1 VILDPV
7 IHIHVYLTTSMAVRM
22 FAALL
27 GLFVSACHG
36 LLTQPVEGGF
46 DESGFDESGFDE
58 EQQLA
63 SDNGSWPGLPKLK
76 FHKPHLRRHEEHAA
90 DAAGAGAY
98 RQRLRNLQDIQY
110 FGEVKVGNQTL
121 EGLFDTGSFELLV
134 FGEGCTTCGSSGVYK
149 HSLSSSFTAGGRK
162 ETHSFGSG
170 TCYSDEGYETVS
182 LGPFSVERLPFW
194 EVVSAQMPV
203 LDSQQS
209 GFQAIVGIGPPG
221 EPAATAQAELDDL
234 AKREEWH
241 LRHDGAVPEQLQREK
256 EDMLQKLDSEKK
268 KVAFLQAL
276 GVSTFSSCLDRMSGG
291 SGWMVWNDNSALRD
305 PQNFMSLPVAGTL
318 TWSLQITGMGLKGF
332 GPTADNPI
340 GCQGGCGA
348 IVDTG
353 TSLLAVPSDI
363 YQRLYDL
370 IKGMEMDC
378 NDLRKF
384 PDIYITV
391 NGHELL
397 LPPDSYI
404 GRVVGNV
411 PKFMKKH
418 VHASADV
425 AEFSQDDALNPNAV
439 QLDRFRARQRV
450 RRQKCQLL
458 LMDMG
463 NQVTQLGP
471 LMILGM
477 PFFREYY
484 TSFNLTDRSIRV
496 APADDQ
502 CRPQGAV
509 TSLMVTRSHVPRK
522 VDVATLRPPRWLS
535 RNDTVVL
542 TI

>member
-1 VILDPV
+1 MIV
-7 IHIHVYLTTSMAVRM
+7 
-22 FAALL
+22 ALL
-27 GLFVSACHG
+27 ALFASACHG
-36 LLTQPVEGGF
+36 LHTQP
-46 DESGFDESGFDE
+46 DESGFDE

-63 SDNGSWPGLPKLK
+63 EDNESWPGLPRLK
-76 FHKPHLRRHEEHAA
+76 FHKPHLRRHGERA
-90 DAAGAGAY
+90 DEASGSEAY

-110 FGEVKVGNQTL
+110 FGEVKVGDQTL

-134 FGEGCTTCGSSGVYK
+134 FGEECGTCGSSAVYK
-149 HSLSSSFTAGGRK
+149 HRLSHTFSAGERK

-170 TCYSDEGYETVS
+170 TCYSDEGYESVS
-182 LGPFSVERLPFW
+182 LGPFSMERLPFW

-221 EPAATAQAELDDL
+221 EPAATAQTELDDL

-241 LRHDGAVPEQLQREK
+241 LKNNGVVPEQLQKEK
-256 EDMLQKLDSEKK
+256 QGLMQKLESERK
-268 KVAFLQAL
+268 KVSFLQAL
-276 GVSTFSSCLDRMSGG
+276 GVTTFSSCLDRASGG

-305 PQNFMSLPVAGTL
+305 PHNFVSLPVAGSL

-332 GPTADNPI
+332 GPSKDTPI

-363 YQRLYDL
+363 YQKLYDL
-370 IKGMEMDC
+370 IKNMQTDC

-384 PDIYITV
+384 PDIYVTV

-425 AEFSQDDALNPNAV
+425 AEFSQDDTLSPNAV
-439 QLDRFRARQRV
+439 QLDRFRANQRV
-450 RRQKCQLL
+450 RRQRCQLL

-509 TSLMVTRSHVPRK
+509 TELMVTRSHVPRK
-522 VDVATLRPPRWLS
+522 VDAATLRPPRWQS
-535 RNDTVVL
+535 RNDTGVL
-542 TI
+542 QI